1 MIAEQVEISRDVKLL
16 SHFTESDL
24 DTTTLRAYRNL
35 FRSTKPIHPWTALMT
50 MNSFARLVGLHMI
63 GLRERKD

>member
-1 MIAEQVEISRDVKLL
+1 MIVEQVEISRDAKLL

-24 DTTTLRAYRNL
+24 DPATLRAYRNL
-35 FRSTKPIHPWTALMT
+35 FRSTKPIHPW
-50 MNSFARLVGLHMI
+50 NSLDDHEFLRSIGGSHRI